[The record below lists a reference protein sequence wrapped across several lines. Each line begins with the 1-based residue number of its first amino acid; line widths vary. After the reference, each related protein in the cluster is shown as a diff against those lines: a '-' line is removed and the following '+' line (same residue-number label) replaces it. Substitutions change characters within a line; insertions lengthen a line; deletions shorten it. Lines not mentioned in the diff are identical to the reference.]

1 MEKEWEVNYSLEKR
15 ELVLMRKDSAL
26 MLRVAHKR
34 KSEDMEI
41 SVINASNGS
50 AIFIIVDMVQF
61 SINPLLGTIKDN
73 DYIISDEH
81 VHAEIE
87 GDHYVISVDS
97 PFDRDF
103 YPLSSS
109 HMMEILRNGVAIEG
123 YDLIGF
129 DLI

>member
-15 ELVLMRKDSAL
+15 ELVLMRKDSSL
-26 MLRVAHKR
+26 MLRIAHKME
-34 KSEDMEI
+34 SEVMEI

-50 AIFIIVDMVQF
+50 AIFIMVDMAQF
-61 SINPLLGTIKDN
+61 NINPLLGAIREN
-73 DYIISDEH
+73 DYIISNEH
-81 VHAEIE
+81 VHAEME
-87 GDHYVISVDS
+87 GDYYVISVDP

-109 HMMEILRNGVAIEG
+109 HMMEILRNGVAIKG